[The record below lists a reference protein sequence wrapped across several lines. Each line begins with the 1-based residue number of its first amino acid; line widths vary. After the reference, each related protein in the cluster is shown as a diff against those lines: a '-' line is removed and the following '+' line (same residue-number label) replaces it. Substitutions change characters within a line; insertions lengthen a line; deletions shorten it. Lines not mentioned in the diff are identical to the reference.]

1 MLMML
6 PTNRAL
12 RAGLADLPAL
22 RAPHAPDW
30 GLLLHAGPSSFKLL
44 YSLQIVDA
52 MLLQDESAP
61 PVPAPAAAPADENAA
76 PPDPAGAS
84 DAPAP
89 WTTSFV
95 DHGGVAHL
103 VSLLSSPGVSRL
115 DTARGSQRKPC
126 VVLLLRLLSH
136 LLLRDAAAAAPP
148 LEPTPPSLE
157 LTPPSA
163 APSADWRP
171 PWATRTFST
180 LRGGAIAAVAR
191 GADFTTTLMTFV
203 EVVAARAADDG
214 GSAPP
219 ALLPGEIPQLERT
232 ATPAAA
238 AVESDAALDVAIVRE
253 ALQLIVGC
261 ARSEAAALRALSAE
275 ATLLSWLKGILLGC
289 KSAMVRRE
297 VAAAVYALGC
307 DAPDLMLEGDGDP
320 KPVRAPVALCLQNL
334 LPSVRDVVS
343 RGGQGATREYF
354 ELTHAMVA
362 RVLRDAPA
370 ARTAALPAEGGGA
383 RGLLRLGKAL
393 AKLAQLHLS
402 PIEKRDN
409 PELVD
414 VPRVGYYRLLQLVVL
429 AGNGSSAAAAAR
441 RWRRRSARASAATA
455 TTTAAA
461 AAATSSTICSSR
473 RPPTTR
479 GASARARRRSAS
491 RPSAAPPASA
501 SSSR

>member
-1 MLMML
+1 M
-6 PTNRAL
+6 
-12 RAGLADLPAL
+12 
-22 RAPHAPDW
+22 
-30 GLLLHAGPSSFKLL
+30 
-44 YSLQIVDA
+44 
-52 MLLQDESAP
+52 
-61 PVPAPAAAPADENAA
+61 AAPADET
-76 PPDPAGAS
+76 PHPARPRGRV

-103 VSLLSSPGVSRL
+103 VSLLSSPGVSLL
-115 DTARGSQRKPC
+115 DTSRGSQRKPC
-126 VVLLLRLLSH
+126 VVLLLRVLSH
-136 LLLRDAAAAAPP
+136 LLLRDAAAAAP

-180 LRGGAIAAVAR
+180 LRGETRSPLAR

-214 GSAPP
+214 GSPPP

-297 VAAAVYALGC
+297 VAAAVYALW
-307 DAPDLMLEGDGDP
+307 LR
-320 KPVRAPVALCLQNL
+320 RARPHA
-334 LPSVRDVVS
+334 
-343 RGGQGATREYF
+343 RGHRGTPPRPR
-354 ELTHAMVA
+354 A
-362 RVLRDAPA
+362 RR
-370 ARTAALPAEGGGA
+370 ALPAE
-383 RGLLRLGKAL
+383 
-393 AKLAQLHLS
+393 
-402 PIEKRDN
+402 
-409 PELVD
+409 
-414 VPRVGYYRLLQLVVL
+414 
-429 AGNGSSAAAAAR
+429 SAAV
-441 RWRRRSARASAATA
+441 
-455 TTTAAA
+455 
-461 AAATSSTICSSR
+461 
-473 RPPTTR
+473 
-479 GASARARRRSAS
+479 GARRRQPR
-491 RPSAAPPASA
+491 RPGRHP
-501 SSSR
+501 RIL